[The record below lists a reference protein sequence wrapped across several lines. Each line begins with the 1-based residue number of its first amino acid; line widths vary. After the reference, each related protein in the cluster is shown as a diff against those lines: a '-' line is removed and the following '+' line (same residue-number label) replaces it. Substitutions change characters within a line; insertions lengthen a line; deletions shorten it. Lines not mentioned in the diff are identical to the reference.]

1 MAHQALIELLRQIS
15 TEAVASGKPTSVIY
29 GKVISKHPLKIQ
41 VNNKLILDESFLV
54 LTKNVLDHKVKFTM
68 DFRGEEPGKITI
80 NGEQNVLDK
89 MEYKKGYAIIK
100 NGLNIGDTAIMVQ
113 QQGGQKFVVV
123 DKMNNDWTDD
133 DDD

>member
-1 MAHQALIELLRQIS
+1 MANQGLIEALKQVS
-15 TEAVASGKPTSVIY
+15 SEVVQAGNPTSVIY

-100 NGLNIGDTAIMVQ
+100 NGLNVGDTAIMVQ